1 MGRIKHSRKI
11 NFKPLYKKFA
21 PTDKGTTGTTH
32 LLDEEM
38 EALYLM
44 DILELY
50 QEEAAKKMEIS
61 RPTFTRILKNARVK
75 LTTALVSGHS
85 INIEDHRDFTI
96 VAICGDDETFK
107 NIQNNRKF
115 IFIYSVSKEDTTLVN
130 KILNPISSSEDK
142 PATILPQILIENNV
156 DLFISCKIGEGIKNT
171 LISKG
176 IEPLV
181 KEKIE
186 LKELAYLL

>member
-1 MGRIKHSRKI
+1 
-11 NFKPLYKKFA
+11 
-21 PTDKGTTGTTH
+21 
-32 LLDEEM
+32 
-38 EALYLM
+38 
-44 DILELY
+44 
-50 QEEAAKKMEIS
+50 MEIS